1 MVKPRRGAETEMTID
16 RYSWRLVEP
25 GRALERVEV
34 AGRDPEAGEVVIRVA
49 GCGVCHT
56 DLGYADGHVD
66 TKTPLPLVLGHEIV
80 GTVIEVGVDAEEWV
94 GKDVLVPA
102 VIPCGDCELCAS
114 GRGNVC
120 RRQKMPG
127 NDLDGGFATHVTL
140 PAVGLAAV
148 DSLPDGYE
156 LADFAVVADAVT
168 TPLQAVRRAGVTEG
182 DLAVVVGT
190 GGVGTYAVQVAAAS
204 GAAVIAVDVDEAR
217 LAPLADHGAA
227 ATINARDLSPREVRD
242 AAREHA
248 RDLGGATT
256 GWKIFEC
263 SGTTPGQETAFGML
277 GPAATLAVVGFTM
290 DKVSVRLSNLMAFDA
305 DAFGSW
311 GCPPERYPEAI
322 ELVASGQIDVLP
334 FTRKVPMTDVEAALA
349 SARDGSDP
357 RRSILVP

>member
-1 MVKPRRGAETEMTID
+1 MTTD
-16 RYSWRLVEP
+16 RYSWRLTEAAKPLEKVP
-25 GRALERVEV
+25 G
-34 AGRDPEAGEVVIRVA
+34 AGCDPEAGEVLIEVA

-56 DLGYADGHVD
+56 DLGFADGQVA
-66 TKTPLPLVLGHEIV
+66 TRAPLPIVLGHEIV
-80 GTVIEVGVDAEEWV
+80 GKVIEAGAGAELWK

-102 VIPCGDCELCAS
+102 VIPCGECDLCAS

-120 RRQKMPG
+120 KQQKMPG

-156 LADFAVVADAVT
+156 LADMAVVADAVT

-204 GAAVIAVDVDEAR
+204 GANVIAIDVDDER
-217 LAPLADHGAA
+217 LAPLLDHGAA
-227 ATINARDLSPREVRD
+227 ATINSGGLTARETRD

-248 RDLGGATT
+248 SDLNAPST

-263 SGTTPGQETAFGML
+263 SGTPAGQESAFGML
-277 GPAATLAVVGFTM
+277 GPAGTLAVVGFTM
-290 DKVSVRLSNLMAFDA
+290 EKVSVRLSNLMAFDA

-311 GCPPERYPEAI
+311 GCPPERYPEAV
-322 ELVASGQIDVLP
+322 ELIVSGKVDLLP
-334 FTRKVPMTDVEAALA
+334 FTRKVPMGEVEAALA
-349 SARDGSDP
+349 AARDGSDP
-357 RRSILVP
+357 RRSILIP

>member
-1 MVKPRRGAETEMTID
+1 MTID
-16 RYSWRLVEP
+16 RYSWHLVEP
-25 GRALERVEV
+25 GTALEKVPG
-34 AGRDPEAGEVVIRVA
+34 AGRDPEAGEVLIEIA

-56 DLGYADGHVD
+56 DLGFADGHVA
-66 TKTPLPLVLGHEIV
+66 TRAPLPLVLGHEIV
-80 GTVIEVGVDAEEWV
+80 GNVTEAGTGAEGWL

-102 VIPCGDCELCAS
+102 VIPCGECDLCAS

-120 RRQKMPG
+120 NRQRMPG

-148 DSLPDGYE
+148 DSLPDEYE
-156 LADFAVVADAVT
+156 LADLAVVADAVT

-182 DLAVVVGT
+182 DLAIVVGT
-190 GGVGTYAVQVAAAS
+190 GGVGTYAVQIAAAS
-204 GAAVIAVDVDEAR
+204 GATVIAVDVDEAR
-217 LAPLADHGAA
+217 LSPLLDHGAA
-227 ATINARDLSPREVRD
+227 ATVNAGGLSPRDVRS

-248 RDLGGATT
+248 DALNAPST

-263 SGTTPGQETAFGML
+263 SGTAPGQETAFGML
-277 GPAATLAVVGFTM
+277 GPAGTLAVVGFTM

-322 ELVASGQIDVLP
+322 DLVVSGKIDLLP
-334 FTRKVPMTDVEAALA
+334 FTRKIPMAEAETALA
-349 SARDGSDP
+349 AARDGSDP
-357 RRSILVP
+357 RRSILIP